1 MSAVRRHSCHEI
13 IILNLCLVEKVYKLF
28 PLFTGGRLMDTRIA
42 TTQIR
47 MQNWV
52 EIIQDRNASG
62 LTIDDYCKA
71 HELSRN
77 AYFYWLRKIRDAAL
91 ESKSVSFT
99 EVPLSDLQTE
109 MAALDFQPKLTVQI
123 GNAVV
128 RVNESTPKRL
138 LTMVCEVLSN
148 V

>member
-1 MSAVRRHSCHEI
+1 
-13 IILNLCLVEKVYKLF
+13 
-28 PLFTGGRLMDTRIA
+28 MDTRIA

-71 HELSRN
+71 HELSQN
-77 AYFYWLRKIRDAAL
+77 AYFYWLRKIRNAAL
-91 ESKSVSFT
+91 ESKGVFFT

>member
-1 MSAVRRHSCHEI
+1 
-13 IILNLCLVEKVYKLF
+13 
-28 PLFTGGRLMDTRIA
+28 MDTRIA

-91 ESKSVSFT
+91 ESKGVSFT
-99 EVPLSDLQTE
+99 EVPLADLQTE

>member
-1 MSAVRRHSCHEI
+1 
-13 IILNLCLVEKVYKLF
+13 
-28 PLFTGGRLMDTRIA
+28 MDTRIA

-91 ESKSVSFT
+91 ESKGVSFT

-109 MAALDFQPKLTVQI
+109 MAAPDFQPKLTVQI

-138 LTMVCEVLSN
+138 LTMVCEVLSH

>member
-1 MSAVRRHSCHEI
+1 
-13 IILNLCLVEKVYKLF
+13 
-28 PLFTGGRLMDTRIA
+28 MDTRIA

-77 AYFYWLRKIRDAAL
+77 AYFY
-91 ESKSVSFT
+91 
-99 EVPLSDLQTE
+99 
-109 MAALDFQPKLTVQI
+109 
-123 GNAVV
+123 
-128 RVNESTPKRL
+128 
-138 LTMVCEVLSN
+138 
-148 V
+148 